1 MGTKLIKPVR
11 EYPPNCVNCNMPI
24 KVADDLKLVNK
35 QLYCKHCGFIRLK
48 TKEGNRILTQKT
60 NEKNRILTQETQ
72 KIIQKTGKIRVCDN
86 CKNIINFSMSRCPH
100 CKLYGNFTVMNN
112 RQYEDLL
119 NKRKKT
125 RSRHISAQVKR
136 EVWRRDQ
143 GRCVEC
149 NSKELLEYDHI
160 IPFIR
165 GGSNTVRNIQLLC
178 EKCNRKKHDK
188 IE

>member
-1 MGTKLIKPVR
+1 MKREKLIKPVR

-24 KVADDLKLVNK
+24 KVADDLILVSK

-48 TKEGNRILTQKT
+48 T
-60 NEKNRILTQETQ
+60 NEKNRILTQ
-72 KIIQKTGKIRVCDN
+72 KHKKTDKIRVCDN
-86 CKNIINFSMSRCPH
+86 CKNIINFSESTCPH

-112 RQYEDLL
+112 RQYEDML

-165 GGSNTVRNIQLLC
+165 GGSNTARNIQLLC